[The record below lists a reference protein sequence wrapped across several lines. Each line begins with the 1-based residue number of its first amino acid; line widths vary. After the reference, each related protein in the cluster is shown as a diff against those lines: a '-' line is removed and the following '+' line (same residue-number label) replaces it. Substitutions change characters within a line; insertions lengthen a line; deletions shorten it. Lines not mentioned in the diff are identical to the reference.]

1 MAHFA
6 KLGVNSKVIAVHGLD
21 NDQML
26 NADGKEDESVG
37 QNRLQQIHG
46 WPAQMW
52 IQTSY
57 NTQAKK
63 YKEQD
68 GTLDADKQFRGNY
81 AGIGYTYDETNDV
94 FYAPKPYE
102 SWSISESTNWLWKCP
117 VDYPIDNNQNNP
129 DTSLPKKFYKWNEE
143 NQEWD
148 LSYTVTYNTET
159 KEWIVDE

>member
-1 MAHFA
+1 MSSNTF
-6 KLGVNSKVIAVHGLD
+6 GYIADTG
-21 NDQML
+21 
-26 NADGKEDESVG
+26 
-37 QNRLQQIHG
+37 
-46 WPAQMW
+46 P
-52 IQTSY
+52 
-57 NTQAKK
+57 TQAFGNLPRK
-63 YKEQD
+63 YNPVKATISIEYLVVA
-68 GTLDADKQFRGNY
+68 GGGGSSGGNDAPGG
-81 AGIGYTYDETNDV
+81 GIGYTYDETNDV

>member
-1 MAHFA
+1 MAHYAF
-6 KLGVNSKVIAVHGLD
+6 LD
-21 NDQML
+21 N
-26 NADGKEDESVG
+26 NNIVTEVIVGKDEVG
-37 QNRLQQIHG
+37 DIDWEVYYGNIRGQACKR
-46 WPAQMW
+46 
-52 IQTSY
+52 TSY
-57 NTQAKK
+57 NTSGN
-63 YKEQD
+63 EHND
-68 GTLDADKQFRGNY
+68 GGTPFRGNY

-129 DTSLPKKFYKWNEE
+129 DTNLPKKFYKWNEE

-148 LSYTVTYNTET
+148 LSYTVTYNKET